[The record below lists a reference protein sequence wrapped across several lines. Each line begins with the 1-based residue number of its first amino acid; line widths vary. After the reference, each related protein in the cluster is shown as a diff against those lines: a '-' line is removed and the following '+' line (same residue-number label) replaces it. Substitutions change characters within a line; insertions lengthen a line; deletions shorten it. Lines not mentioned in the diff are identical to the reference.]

1 MIYVLKGG
9 LFLFRGFNA
18 LTSGMISQQ
27 RVQEALSENVANVN
41 TPGYKADEAILRAFP
56 EMLLKKMGSNEPG
69 LGQGP
74 SQTRSGENVGSI
86 NTGAYVQELIPQFD
100 QGPIRET
107 GQPTDLALMDGELPD
122 ENGGLFFV
130 VENDDGDTRYT
141 RNGHL
146 TVDSE
151 GFLTTNE
158 GYYLLDDNG
167 NRMQPNGMDFLVTSN
182 GEVQAEGMN
191 ANIAVDYIDNT
202 DELAK
207 DENDLFTLDG
217 EANAQDARGLD
228 MTFSVMQNTLEGS
241 NVDTEKTMTDM
252 MSTYRL
258 FEQNQRMLRA
268 YDENMGKAVS
278 EIGRLG

>member
-1 MIYVLKGG
+1 M
-9 LFLFRGFNA
+9 FRGFNA
-18 LTSGMISQQ
+18 LTSGMVSQQ

-41 TPGYKADEAILRAFP
+41 TPGYKADEAVLRAFP

-74 SQTRSGENVGSI
+74 HQTRSGETVGSI
-86 NTGAYVQELIPQFD
+86 NTGAYVQELIPHFN

-107 GQPTDLALMDGELPD
+107 GQPTDLALVDGELPD
-122 ENGGLFFV
+122 ENGSLFFT
-130 VENDDGDTRYT
+130 VENEDGDTRYT

-151 GFLTTNE
+151 GFLTTND
-158 GYYLLDDNG
+158 GSYVLNDNA
-167 NRMQPNGMDFLVTSN
+167 NRIQTNGMDFLVTSD
-182 GEVQAEGMN
+182 GEVQTDGMN
-191 ANIAVDYIDNT
+191 ANIAITYIDNT
-202 DELAK
+202 DDMVK
-207 DENDLFTLDG
+207 DENDLFILDG
-217 EANAQDARGLD
+217 DANAQDARGLNV
-228 MTFSVMQNTLEGS
+228 TFSVMQNTLEGS
-241 NVDTEKTMTDM
+241 NVDAEKTMTDM

-278 EIGRLG
+278 EVGRLG